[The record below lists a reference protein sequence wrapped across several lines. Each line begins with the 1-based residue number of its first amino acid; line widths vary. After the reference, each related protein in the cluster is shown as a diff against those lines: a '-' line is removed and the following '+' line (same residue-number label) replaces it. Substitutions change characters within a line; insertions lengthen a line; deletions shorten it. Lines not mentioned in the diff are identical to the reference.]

1 MQCGVLFAFFL
12 SRSSSEEHQKRE
24 KNKKKKKQLLVF
36 MGNELRMEIRRKWRW
51 GEPIGF
57 FWATYHIFQVEIC
70 LFKVEGQEEF
80 NT

>member
-1 MQCGVLFAFFL
+1 
-12 SRSSSEEHQKRE
+12 
-24 KNKKKKKQLLVF
+24 

-70 LFKVEGQEEF
+70 LFKVEGHEEF